1 MYRHLKVILKKRVPN
16 LEQTNNACNSATHF
30 IVQTSS
36 SQICLH
42 QRSKEKLL
50 TENINAQAQR
60 KQLDGQSHVAAFKAT
75 VRQTTQS
82 FILFWF
88 LPRNARSLLHIYH
101 TLKTIAQSFLSPGAS
116 KNTLAI
122 NHLCSSSPEQTG
134 KGFITWLGRPKSQ
147 QSRSCCRSLY
157 WSKTLQYTYS
167 CPAHDTLFYL
177 LSSHYCLSYKKIAV
191 RCQCVISETSK
202 IPHMKASSKIKW
214 TTTISSYSCLP
225 KFTWSHV

>member
-1 MYRHLKVILKKRVPN
+1 MLVTQLHTSLFKPAAVKSVCINVQKGNYWQKTLMHRHKG
-16 LEQTNNACNSATHF
+16 NSWM
-30 IVQTSS
+30 
-36 SQICLH
+36 
-42 QRSKEKLL
+42 
-50 TENINAQAQR
+50 
-60 KQLDGQSHVAAFKAT
+60 GKAT
-75 VRQTTQS
+75 LQHLRLQWDRQHKVLS
-82 FILFWF
+82 SWF

-157 WSKTLQYTYS
+157 WSKILQYTYS

>member
-42 QRSKEKLL
+42 QRSKGKLL

-82 FILFWF
+82 FILF
-88 LPRNARSLLHIYH
+88 
-101 TLKTIAQSFLSPGAS
+101 
-116 KNTLAI
+116 
-122 NHLCSSSPEQTG
+122 
-134 KGFITWLGRPKSQ
+134 
-147 QSRSCCRSLY
+147 
-157 WSKTLQYTYS
+157 
-167 CPAHDTLFYL
+167 
-177 LSSHYCLSYKKIAV
+177 
-191 RCQCVISETSK
+191 
-202 IPHMKASSKIKW
+202 
-214 TTTISSYSCLP
+214 
-225 KFTWSHV
+225 